1 MYRRLL
7 LAALFVASAASAARA
22 QQPQT
27 PAPPCKLTL
36 EQSPA
41 LRGFRLGMS
50 IQQLRERLPGIAVT
64 EDTSGLTV
72 ARFTPLD
79 FKTQPV
85 GYEGVNDINFSF
97 LDDRLVSLWVGYDN
111 RVEWKSV
118 GQFASRVSELLKLP
132 DAWREDPGGVRSEMD
147 CSGFKIAVLQ
157 NQISLTVSGLYEETS
172 RRRQQR
178 DEERRRKF
186 KP

>member
-1 MYRRLL
+1 LIYRRLL
-7 LAALFVASAASAARA
+7 FAAFYIACAASAAHA
-22 QQPQT
+22 QQPQP
-27 PAPPCKLTL
+27 PAPCKLTL

-50 IQQLRERLPGIAVT
+50 VQQLRERLPGIAVT
-64 EDTSGLTV
+64 EDASGLTI
-72 ARFTPLD
+72 ARFTPFD
-79 FKTQPV
+79 FKSQPV
-85 GYEGVNDINFSF
+85 GYEGINDINFSF
-97 LDDRLVSLWVGYDN
+97 LDDRLVALWVGYDN
-111 RVEWKSV
+111 RVEWQSV

-132 DAWREDPGGVRSEMD
+132 DAWREESGGARRTMD
-147 CSGFKIAVLQ
+147 CAGFQIAVSP
-157 NQISLTVSGLYEETS
+157 NQISLMVSGLNEETS